1 MKGPRMSKIFLIAL
15 VTFKDSIRN
24 RALYGILLL
33 GLVLFT
39 ANIIITGMFSWEL
52 GKVAVDVGLSVVSFS
67 GLVIIFF
74 LSINMVSNDIE
85 RKTIYLILSRPIGK
99 FHYIVGKYVG
109 LGLVI
114 LLSSG
119 ILGLCAALSVK
130 LSTHGAE
137 AYIPAHFSW
146 TVFFLGLVFLTLSL
160 LVVLAI
166 ALLWVSITTHPFTAV
181 LLSILSYF
189 IGQNVENVKNI
200 ITASN
205 MFAENPMLIKLT
217 DFASWIF
224 PNLAAFDLKTTAA
237 YGLHVSAGYLTWV
250 AIYGLAYIGIC
261 LVMTILIFQRRELA

>member
-1 MKGPRMSKIFLIAL
+1 MSKIYLIAWI
-15 VTFKDSIRN
+15 TFKDSIRH

-250 AIYGLAYIGIC
+250 AIYGLSYIGIC

>member
-1 MKGPRMSKIFLIAL
+1 MKGRKVSKIFLIAW

-33 GLVLFT
+33 GLLLFT
-39 ANIIITGMFSWEL
+39 ANIIITGMFTWEL

-74 LSINMVSNDIE
+74 LSINMVSNDMD
-85 RKTIYLILSRPIGK
+85 RRTIYLILSRPITK
-99 FHYIVGKYVG
+99 LHYMVGKYVG

-114 LLSSG
+114 LLSSS

-130 LSTHGAE
+130 VATYKAE

-146 TVFFLGLVFLTLSL
+146 TVFFLALVFLTLSL

-189 IGQNVENVKNI
+189 IGHNVENVKDI
-200 ITASN
+200 ITASE
-205 MFAENPMLIKLT
+205 MFADNPVLIRLT
-217 DFASWIF
+217 GFASWVF

-237 YGLHVSAGYLTWV
+237 YGLQVSAGYLTWV
-250 AIYGLAYIGIC
+250 AIYGASYIGIC
-261 LVMTILIFQRRELA
+261 LVLTILIFQRRELA